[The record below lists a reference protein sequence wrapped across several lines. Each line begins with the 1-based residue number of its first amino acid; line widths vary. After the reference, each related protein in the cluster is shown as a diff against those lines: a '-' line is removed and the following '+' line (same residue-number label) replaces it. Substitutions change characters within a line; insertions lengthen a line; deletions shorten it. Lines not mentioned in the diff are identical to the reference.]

1 MLKIPRFMS
10 EYASFI
16 IKESRNVDDS
26 KKKSLIELCTRRA
39 LSRYECGVQSINET
53 MQVLCNIGRSLSC

>member
-10 EYASFI
+10 EYASYLL
-16 IKESRNVDDS
+16 KAARSEKDPQ
-26 KKKSLIELCTRRA
+26 KKSLIEICTRRA
-39 LSRYECGVQSINET
+39 LSRYECGLQSINET